1 MNKLICFIAI
11 FTVGELLVNPTLFA
25 FLRRHFLQ
33 VPEQDVPPRLLGLPV
48 SVFKGCLE
56 RFTLFL
62 GLILPLYYLLTV
74 FGTIKIGTRLEKNNK
89 VQNDYFIIGN
99 LFTILIAMLYSW
111 VWSLFTQTA
120 FLQD

>member
-1 MNKLICFIAI
+1 MKHLICFITI
-11 FTVGELLVNPTLFA
+11 FGVGELLVNPTLFA

-33 VPEQDVPPRLLGLPV
+33 LPDQEMPPKLLGLPV
-48 SVFKGCLE
+48 SVFKGSLE

-62 GLILPLYYLLTV
+62 ALVLPLYFLLTV

-111 VWSLFTQTA
+111 VWSLLTQTA
-120 FLQD
+120 YLPD